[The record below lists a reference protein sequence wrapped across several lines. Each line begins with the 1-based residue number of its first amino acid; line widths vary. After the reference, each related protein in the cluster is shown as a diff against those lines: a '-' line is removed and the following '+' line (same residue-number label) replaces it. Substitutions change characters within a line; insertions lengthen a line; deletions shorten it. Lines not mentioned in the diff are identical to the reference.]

1 MFDPIYIDK
10 TLPAETNLQKR
21 ELGDPVLEL
30 PLPETRSPER
40 DVPDFEEPST
50 SGPALADL
58 FLERAKYLQ
67 AMQAPLNVTV
77 PATPA
82 PAPVTPP
89 AKPVSPKV
97 APLTPPATRTAPPPK
112 VDASP
117 KTIPISVAPE
127 PKAEPRSEPVTE
139 PITVASSPAPSA
151 LETPSHQEVSPDP
164 LGIPSTRGYGN
175 ASVEASPAKMPSM
188 GSIALASTTRRV
200 PPLESFQGMDVI
212 RSGRMAVQSL
222 DLPDTREVK
231 REVKMSH
238 STDDPY
244 GTLYAGEKQLD
255 EYSAYTHLNAEILQ
269 ALTDNQRRERDFR
282 HGQLHLM
289 RMMGADLAEDN
300 RRLSSLEGAF
310 EIGRESL
317 GDVNI

>member
-1 MFDPIYIDK
+1 M
-10 TLPAETNLQKR
+10 
-21 ELGDPVLEL
+21 
-30 PLPETRSPER
+30 
-40 DVPDFEEPST
+40 
-50 SGPALADL
+50 
-58 FLERAKYLQ
+58 
-67 AMQAPLNVTV
+67 
-77 PATPA
+77 
-82 PAPVTPP
+82 
-89 AKPVSPKV
+89 
-97 APLTPPATRTAPPPK
+97 
-112 VDASP
+112 
-117 KTIPISVAPE
+117 
-127 PKAEPRSEPVTE
+127 
-139 PITVASSPAPSA
+139 
-151 LETPSHQEVSPDP
+151 
-164 LGIPSTRGYGN
+164 
-175 ASVEASPAKMPSM
+175 
-188 GSIALASTTRRV
+188 
-200 PPLESFQGMDVI
+200 
-212 RSGRMAVQSL
+212 QSL

-310 EIGRESL
+310 EIGRESI